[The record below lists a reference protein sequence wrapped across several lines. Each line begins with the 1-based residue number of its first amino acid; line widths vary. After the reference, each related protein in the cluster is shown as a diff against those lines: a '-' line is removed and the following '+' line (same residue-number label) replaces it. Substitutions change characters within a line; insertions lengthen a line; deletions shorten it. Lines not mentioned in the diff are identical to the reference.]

1 MGIRGLIFK
10 SPYSPN
16 NVLMLY
22 IKERNGIM
30 NKEFDI
36 KAKEIYGK
44 ITGQKY
50 ILLIIF
56 TVICVLALLIDILV
70 GPAWLSVYEVLSA
83 ILGVNPRDSI
93 THVIVWTIRLPTAL
107 MAIVVGAVLG
117 IAGAEMQTIL
127 DNPLA
132 SPYTLGVSA
141 GAGFGAAL
149 AIVLGEG
156 MVPYVGEY
164 LVSINAFF
172 FSLLTCLLV
181 YFITKTRRVTAE
193 TMVLVGIALLFLF
206 HSLLALLQY
215 IASEEAL
222 QEIVFWLFG
231 SLLKT
236 TWPKLG
242 VVATVLVIVVP
253 FLAKNA
259 WKLTALRLGDE
270 KAKSLGIDV
279 RKMRLKVFIL
289 ISFLTA
295 AAVCFV
301 GTIGFIGLV
310 GPHIARM
317 LVGEDQRFFLPM
329 SAIGGA
335 ILLSLAS
342 IGSKLIIPGA
352 IFPIGIVTS
361 LIGVPFFFSL
371 ILTKRRGY
379 W

>member
-1 MGIRGLIFK
+1 
-10 SPYSPN
+10 
-16 NVLMLY
+16 
-22 IKERNGIM
+22 M
-30 NKEFDI
+30 NKKFDI

-56 TVICVLALLIDILV
+56 TVTCVLALLIDILV

-93 THVIVWTIRLPTAL
+93 THIIVWTIRLPTAL

-156 MVPYVGEY
+156 IVPYVGEY

-253 FLAKNA
+253 FLAKDA

>member
-1 MGIRGLIFK
+1 M
-10 SPYSPN
+10 
-16 NVLMLY
+16 
-22 IKERNGIM
+22 KEKI
-30 NKEFDI
+30 DI
-36 KAKEIYGK
+36 QAKEIYDE
-44 ITGQKY
+44 ITERKY
-50 ILLIIF
+50 ALLLLLAV
-56 TVICVLALLIDILV
+56 TCVLTLVVDILV
-70 GPAWLSVYEVLSA
+70 GPAWLSIQEVFSA
-83 ILGVNPRDSI
+83 IFLANPSESA
-93 THVIVWTIRLPTAL
+93 HVIVWTIRLPTAL
-107 MAIVVGAVLG
+107 MAIAVGATLG

-149 AIVLGEG
+149 AIVLGVG
-156 MVPYVGEY
+156 VVPYVGEY

-172 FSLLTCLLV
+172 FSLLTCLII
-181 YFITKTRRVTAE
+181 YFIGQARKMTAE
-193 TMVLVGIALLFLF
+193 TMVLAGIALQFLF

-222 QEIVFWLFG
+222 QAIVFWLFG
-231 SLLKT
+231 SLSKT

-242 VVATVLVIVVP
+242 FVATVLIIIIP
-253 FLAKNA
+253 LLARDA

-279 RKMRLKVFIL
+279 EKLRKKTLLL
-289 ISFLTA
+289 ISLLTA

-317 LVGEDQRFFLPM
+317 LVGEDQRFFIPM
-329 SAIGGA
+329 SALGGA
-335 ILLSLAS
+335 VLLSAAS
-342 IGSKLIIPGA
+342 IGSKVIIPGA

-361 LIGVPFFFSL
+361 LIGIPFFFSL
-371 ILTKRRGY
+371 ILTRRGGY